1 MGREMDWPADLGG
14 FPYTLDRCPQ
24 AGDAALTTRLA
35 ACLRQHHRA
44 GMVLSVRCPWRE
56 VRNGVGSQYCC
67 VSILNSASPIRADLS
82 NRLYSPICFTADQR
96 RGREHGCRS
105 KNALRVS
112 RAAFGP
118 LGHNT
123 LPAPAVHKFAS
134 PAKGSVE
141 TNTCVPFGA
150 AALCRQPRRQRR
162 VARLRPQGTV
172 WTENRP
178 CPRAS
183 PFRVPLPW
191 PPRGGLGVGG

>member
-1 MGREMDWPADLGG
+1 MLFRSWREPCSLRAKTATGN
-14 FPYTLDRCPQ
+14 FPTINIPRFTLLIKVP
-24 AGDAALTTRLA
+24 
-35 ACLRQHHRA
+35 
-44 GMVLSVRCPWRE
+44 GMVLSARCPWRG
-56 VRNGVGSQYCC
+56 VRNGVGSQFRS
-67 VSILNSASPIRADLS
+67 VSFPNGASPIRADLS
-82 NRLYSPICFTADQR
+82 NRLIHPFVLPPSNGAA
-96 RGREHGCRS
+96 GSAVARS

-118 LGHNT
+118 LGHNA
-123 LPAPAVHKFAS
+123 LPAPAAHKTAS

-141 TNTCVPFGA
+141 TNTCVPYGA
-150 AALCRQPRRQRR
+150 AALCREPRRQRR